1 MNIRMM
7 STAAIGI
14 AVVAFAV
21 GGYLGGVFPGLG
33 PGQGF
38 TGTGTGEDLR
48 GRDVERPPSSSAAEA
63 DLAGIVGDANRM
75 LVVHVD
81 ARNYSIEEMQD
92 NKAVLRSATLDEIA
106 ELAGSRPGTVDGI
119 RVRVTRTK
127 SSKAIAEI
135 ALRDVLLKSGLKAE
149 EIEWENGP
157 PP

>member
-38 TGTGTGEDLR
+38 TGTGEDLR
-48 GRDVERPPSSSAAEA
+48 GRDVERPPASSAAEA

-75 LVVHVD
+75 LLVHVD
-81 ARNYSIEEMQD
+81 SRNYSIEEMQE
-92 NKAVLRSATLDEIA
+92 NKAVLRSTTLDEIA
-106 ELAGSRPGTVDGI
+106 ELARSRPGTVDGI

-135 ALRDVLLKSGLKAE
+135 ALRDVLIKSGLKVE
-149 EIEWENGP
+149 EIEWANGP